1 MLLHRETLARGN
13 MRVCQLRVELQRA
26 GACVVGVL
34 KFRAAS
40 APVKEVHVGGCE
52 ASPSGSKMR
61 IEFDRSLEH
70 LSGKLDAL
78 ACPPLEEF
86 PRTKIKL
93 ICLDVFRRRFKET
106 ALLSLGE

>member
-34 KFRAAS
+34 KFRTAS
-40 APVKEVHVGGCE
+40 APVKEVHVGSCE

-61 IEFDRSLEH
+61 VEFDRPLEH

-78 ACPPLEEF
+78 ARPRLKEF
-86 PRTKIKL
+86 SRTKIKL
-93 ICLDVFRRRFKET
+93 VCLHVV
-106 ALLSLGE
+106 G